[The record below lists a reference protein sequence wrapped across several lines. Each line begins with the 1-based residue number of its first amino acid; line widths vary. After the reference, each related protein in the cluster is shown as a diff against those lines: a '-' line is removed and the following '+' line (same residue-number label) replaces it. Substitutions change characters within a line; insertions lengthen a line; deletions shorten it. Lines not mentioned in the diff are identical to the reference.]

1 MLLPAPIPLT
11 TPNSLPLTATPTP
24 PSTATGTGTSSVTPT
39 QIPTSAQSTDRPDA
53 AEPEQGIPGGFDP
66 ALLQRL
72 IDQGIFL
79 ETAAGLVAAAPVDAA
94 PEPVLVEHEKNLLAA
109 VLVGPGDQRE
119 RWGQF
124 RRAIGLRF
132 DELVPGSL
140 WSQPGLRALALE
152 IDELF
157 RGQRDVAVL
166 NATAIREDLQR
177 RALDGRFRG
186 SLQQLE
192 EALREVIAWGEDG
205 QPHPELE
212 FSLACQ
218 LFQSAKARAVF
229 YPGLRRLMA
238 REQRDGGIDAELE
251 RCRELLN
258 EATAITAGR
267 FRNQMEICSAADA
280 ATECIALASLPEE
293 QRPQPISTGIPSLDV
308 DMRGGVLPGTGDST
322 WVLAARSGV
331 GKTTVAIAA
340 AMGLAINGA
349 SVLVLS
355 CELSRRAI
363 GARLLSHYCRRAS
376 GGFSSRYSS
385 NALEGRAEV
394 IAGRD
399 LERLQQLSA
408 QFAEGIAP
416 NGERMGRVLY
426 QSQFAATAE
435 ELAALVED
443 CKSAHPELAAVVLDH
458 FHAMGPTAG
467 YGSNTTAE
475 LAARATTIKA
485 MAGRCELDVLVVAQ
499 LNRGAYGNPSGPDV
513 SHLAGTSELERYASA
528 VWLID
533 RPKADEFGKPQAGVL
548 EVHHGKARHG
558 QLSGED
564 DCSKT
569 RIRLDRGHCYLE
581 ADEAR
586 HLFAGHD
593 LYPGVE
599 CL

>member
-1 MLLPAPIPLT
+1 MADAPT
-11 TPNSLPLTATPTP
+11 
-24 PSTATGTGTSSVTPT
+24 
-39 QIPTSAQSTDRPDA
+39 
-53 AEPEQGIPGGFDP
+53 IPGSFDP
-66 ALLQRL
+66 ALLQRM
-72 IDQGIFL
+72 IDAGIFL
-79 ETAAGLVAAAPVDAA
+79 ETAAGLIAADPPALPVAQS
-94 PEPVLVEHEKNLLAA
+94 LVEHEKNLLAA
-109 VLVGPGDQRE
+109 VLIGPGDQRE
-119 RWGQF
+119 RWGRF

-132 DELVPGSL
+132 DEVVPAAL
-140 WSQPGLRALALE
+140 WSEPGLRALALE
-152 IDELF
+152 IDALF
-157 RGQRDVAVL
+157 RGRRDIAVL
-166 NATAIREDLQR
+166 NATAIREDLQQ
-177 RALDGRFRG
+177 RALAGRFRG

-192 EALREVIAWGEDG
+192 TALAELIAWGEDG

-212 FSLACQ
+212 FTLACQ

-229 YPGLRRLMA
+229 YPGLRQLLS
-238 REQRDGGIDAELE
+238 RETCDSAIDSELE
-251 RCRELLN
+251 HCRALLN

-267 FRNQMEICSAADA
+267 FRQSIQICSAADA
-280 ATECIALASLPEE
+280 ARECIALASLPAE
-293 QRPQPISTGIPSLDV
+293 QRPRPISTGIPSLDL

-340 AMGLAINGA
+340 AMGLAFNGA

-363 GARLLSHYCRRAS
+363 GARLLANYCRRAS
-376 GGFSSRYSS
+376 GVFCSRYSS
-385 NALEGRAEV
+385 NDLEGRGAV
-394 IAGRD
+394 IEGRE
-399 LERLQQLSA
+399 LAQLQQLSA

-416 NGERMGRVLY
+416 NGERMGQVLH
-426 QSQFAATAE
+426 QSRFAATVE

-458 FHAMGPTAG
+458 FHAMGSTAG

-485 MAGRCELDVLVVAQ
+485 LAGRCELDVFVVAQ
-499 LNRGAYGNPSGPDV
+499 LNRGAYGSPTGPDV

-533 RPKADEFGKPQAGVL
+533 RPKSDAFSKPQPGVL
-548 EVHHGKARHG
+548 EIHHGKFRHG
-558 QLSGED
+558 QMSGED
-564 DCSKT
+564 DCSRT
-569 RIRLDRGHCYLE
+569 RIRLDRAHCHLE

-586 HLFAGHD
+586 HLFTGSD

>member
-1 MLLPAPIPLT
+1 MRNQPNREPNVCAAPGT
-11 TPNSLPLTATPTP
+11 T
-24 PSTATGTGTSSVTPT
+24 
-39 QIPTSAQSTDRPDA
+39 
-53 AEPEQGIPGGFDP
+53 IPGSFDP

-72 IDQGIFL
+72 IDQGVFL
-79 ETAAGLVAAAPVDAA
+79 ETAAGLVAAPAA
-94 PEPVLVEHEKNLLAA
+94 ALSVERSLVEHEKNLLAA
-109 VLVGPGDQRE
+109 VLIGPGDQRE

-132 DELVPGSL
+132 DEQVPAAL
-140 WSQPGLRALALE
+140 WSEPGLQALAQE
-152 IDELF
+152 IDALF
-157 RGQRDVAVL
+157 RGRRDVAVL
-166 NATAIREDLQR
+166 NATAIREDLQQ
-177 RALDGRFRG
+177 RAGDGRFRG

-192 EALREVIAWGEDG
+192 TTLADVIAWGEDG
-205 QPHPELE
+205 HPHPELD
-212 FSLACQ
+212 FTLACQ
-218 LFQSAKARAVF
+218 LFQSAKARALF
-229 YPGLRRLMA
+229 YPGLRTLLA
-238 REQRDGGIDAELE
+238 REQADSAIDSELE
-251 RCRELLN
+251 QCRALLN

-267 FRNQMEICSAADA
+267 FRKSIQICRAADA
-280 ATECIALASLPEE
+280 ARECIALASLPAE
-293 QRPQPISTGIPSLDV
+293 QRPKPISTGIPSLDI

-331 GKTTVAIAA
+331 GKTTVSIAA

-363 GARLLSHYCRRAS
+363 GARLLSNYCRRAA
-376 GGFSSRYSS
+376 GQFTARYGA
-385 NALEGRAEV
+385 NDLEGRGTV
-394 IAGRD
+394 IEGRD
-399 LERLQQLSA
+399 LAVLQELSA
-408 QFAEGIAP
+408 QFSEGIAP
-416 NGERMGRVLY
+416 NGERMGQVLY
-426 QSQFAATAE
+426 QSRFAATVE

-443 CKSAHPELAAVVLDH
+443 CKSAHPDLAAVVLDH

-485 MAGRCELDVLVVAQ
+485 LAGRCELDVFVVAQ
-499 LNRGAYGNPSGPDV
+499 LNRGAYGNPTGPDV

-533 RPKADEFGKPQAGVL
+533 RPKPDAFTPAKPGVL
-548 EVHHGKARHG
+548 EVHHGKFRHG
-558 QLSGED
+558 QLAGGHELSR
-564 DCSKT
+564 T
-569 RIRLDRGHCYLE
+569 TIRLDRSHCYLE

-586 HLFAGHD
+586 KLFNGSD

>member
-1 MLLPAPIPLT
+1 M
-11 TPNSLPLTATPTP
+11 TATP
-24 PSTATGTGTSSVTPT
+24 STAEAT
-39 QIPTSAQSTDRPDA
+39 A
-53 AEPEQGIPGGFDP
+53 IPGGFDP

-72 IDQGIFL
+72 IEQGVFL
-79 ETAAGLVAAAPVDAA
+79 ETAAGLVAAEAPVA
-94 PEPVLVEHEKNLLAA
+94 PPLVGLVEHEKNLLAA
-109 VLVGPGDQRE
+109 VLLGGGDQRE

-132 DELVPGSL
+132 DELVPAAL
-140 WSQPGLRALALE
+140 WSEPGLRALALE
-152 IDELF
+152 IDALF
-157 RGQRDVAVL
+157 RGQRDIAVL
-166 NATAIREDLQR
+166 NATALREDLQQ
-177 RALDGRFRG
+177 RAADGRFRG

-192 EALREVIAWGEDG
+192 TALTEVIAWGEDG

-212 FSLACQ
+212 FTLACQ
-218 LFQSAKARAVF
+218 LFQSAKARALF
-229 YPGLRRLMA
+229 YPGLRHLLA
-238 REQRDGGIDAELE
+238 REQVDNGIDAELE
-251 RCRELLN
+251 RCRVLLN

-267 FRNQMEICSAADA
+267 FRQNLQICSASDA
-280 ATECIALASLPEE
+280 ARECITLASLPAE
-293 QRPQPISTGIPSLDV
+293 QRPQPVSTGIPSLDI
-308 DMRGGVLPGTGDST
+308 DMRGGILPGSGDST
-322 WVLAARSGV
+322 WVLAARSGI

-363 GARLLSHYCRRAS
+363 GARLLSHYCRRAA
-376 GGFSSRYSS
+376 GQFNARYGA
-385 NALEGRAEV
+385 NDLEGRGAV
-394 IAGRD
+394 IEGRD
-399 LERLQQLSA
+399 LDGLQQLSA
-408 QFAEGIAP
+408 QFSEGVAP
-416 NGERMGRVLY
+416 NGDRMGRVLY
-426 QSQFAATAE
+426 QSQFAATVE

-458 FHAMGPTAG
+458 FHAMGPSAG

-485 MAGRCELDVLVVAQ
+485 MAGRCELDVFVVAQ
-499 LNRGAYGNPSGPDV
+499 LNRGAYGNPTGPDV

-533 RPKADEFGKPQAGVL
+533 RPKLDEFSPAKPGVL
-548 EVHHGKARHG
+548 EVHHGKCRHG
-558 QLSGED
+558 QMAGGLD
-564 DCSKT
+564 LSKT
-569 RIRLDRGHCYLE
+569 TIRLDRSHCYLE

-586 HLFAGHD
+586 KLFTGSD

>member
-1 MLLPAPIPLT
+1 MADAPT
-11 TPNSLPLTATPTP
+11 
-24 PSTATGTGTSSVTPT
+24 
-39 QIPTSAQSTDRPDA
+39 
-53 AEPEQGIPGGFDP
+53 IPGSFDP
-66 ALLQRL
+66 ALLQRM
-72 IDQGIFL
+72 IDAGIFL
-79 ETAAGLVAAAPVDAA
+79 ETAAGLIAAAPPALPAVQS
-94 PEPVLVEHEKNLLAA
+94 LVEHEKNLLAA
-109 VLVGPGDQRE
+109 VLIGPGDQRE
-119 RWGQF
+119 RWGRF

-132 DELVPGSL
+132 DEVVPAAL
-140 WSQPGLRALALE
+140 WSEPGLRALALE
-152 IDELF
+152 IDALF
-157 RGQRDVAVL
+157 RGRRDIAVL
-166 NATAIREDLQR
+166 NATAIREDLQQ
-177 RALDGRFRG
+177 RALAGRFRG

-192 EALREVIAWGEDG
+192 TALAELIAWGEDG

-212 FSLACQ
+212 FTLACQ

-229 YPGLRRLMA
+229 YPGLRQLLS
-238 REQRDGGIDAELE
+238 RETCDSAIDSELE
-251 RCRELLN
+251 HCRALLN

-267 FRNQMEICSAADA
+267 FRQSIQICSAADA
-280 ATECIALASLPEE
+280 ARECIALASLPAE
-293 QRPQPISTGIPSLDV
+293 QRPRPISTGIPSLDL

-340 AMGLAINGA
+340 AMGLAFNGA

-363 GARLLSHYCRRAS
+363 GARLLANYCRRAS
-376 GGFSSRYSS
+376 GVFCSRFSS
-385 NALEGRAEV
+385 NDLEGRGAV
-394 IAGRD
+394 IEGRE
-399 LERLQQLSA
+399 LEQLQQLSA
-408 QFAEGIAP
+408 QFAEGVAP
-416 NGERMGRVLY
+416 NGERMGQVLH
-426 QSQFAATAE
+426 QSRFAATVE

-485 MAGRCELDVLVVAQ
+485 LAGRCELDVFVVAQ
-499 LNRGAYGNPSGPDV
+499 LNRGAYGSPTGPDV

-533 RPKADEFGKPQAGVL
+533 RPKSDAFSKPQPGVL
-548 EVHHGKARHG
+548 EIHHGKFRHG
-558 QLSGED
+558 QMSGED
-564 DCSKT
+564 DCSRT
-569 RIRLDRGHCYLE
+569 RIRLDRAHCHLE

-586 HLFAGHD
+586 HLFTGHD

>member
-1 MLLPAPIPLT
+1 MADAPT
-11 TPNSLPLTATPTP
+11 
-24 PSTATGTGTSSVTPT
+24 
-39 QIPTSAQSTDRPDA
+39 
-53 AEPEQGIPGGFDP
+53 IPGSFDP
-66 ALLQRL
+66 ALLQRM
-72 IDQGIFL
+72 IDAGIFL
-79 ETAAGLVAAAPVDAA
+79 ETAAGLIAAETPALPAVQS
-94 PEPVLVEHEKNLLAA
+94 LVEHEKNLLAA
-109 VLVGPGDQRE
+109 VLIGPGDQRE
-119 RWGQF
+119 RWGRF

-132 DELVPGSL
+132 DEVVPAAL
-140 WSQPGLRALALE
+140 WSEPGLRALALE
-152 IDELF
+152 IDALF
-157 RGQRDVAVL
+157 RGRRDIAVL
-166 NATAIREDLQR
+166 NATAIREDLQQ
-177 RALDGRFRG
+177 RALAGRFRG

-192 EALREVIAWGEDG
+192 TALAELIAWGEDG

-212 FSLACQ
+212 FTLACQ

-229 YPGLRRLMA
+229 YPGLRQLLS
-238 REQRDGGIDAELE
+238 RETCDSAIDSELE
-251 RCRELLN
+251 HCRALLN

-267 FRNQMEICSAADA
+267 FRQSIQICSAADA
-280 ATECIALASLPEE
+280 ARECIALASLPAE
-293 QRPQPISTGIPSLDV
+293 QRPRPISTGIPSLDL

-340 AMGLAINGA
+340 AMGLAFNGA

-363 GARLLSHYCRRAS
+363 GARLLANYCRRAS
-376 GGFSSRYSS
+376 GVFCSRYSS
-385 NALEGRAEV
+385 NDLEGRGAV
-394 IAGRD
+394 IEGRE
-399 LERLQQLSA
+399 LEQLQQLSA

-416 NGERMGRVLY
+416 NGERMGQVLH
-426 QSQFAATAE
+426 QSRFAATVE

-485 MAGRCELDVLVVAQ
+485 LAGRCELDVFVVAQ
-499 LNRGAYGNPSGPDV
+499 LNRGAYGSSTGPDV

-533 RPKADEFGKPQAGVL
+533 RPKSDAFSKPQPGVL
-548 EVHHGKARHG
+548 EIHHGKFRHG
-558 QLSGED
+558 QMSGD
-564 DCSKT
+564 NDCSKT
-569 RIRLDRGHCYLE
+569 TIRMDRAHCYLE

-586 HLFAGHD
+586 HLFIGSD

>member
-1 MLLPAPIPLT
+1 MADAPT
-11 TPNSLPLTATPTP
+11 
-24 PSTATGTGTSSVTPT
+24 
-39 QIPTSAQSTDRPDA
+39 
-53 AEPEQGIPGGFDP
+53 IPGSFDP
-66 ALLQRL
+66 ALLQRM
-72 IDQGIFL
+72 IDAGIFL
-79 ETAAGLVAAAPVDAA
+79 ETAAGLIAAAPPALPAVQS
-94 PEPVLVEHEKNLLAA
+94 LVEHEKNLLAA
-109 VLVGPGDQRE
+109 VLIGPGDQRE
-119 RWGQF
+119 RWGRF

-132 DELVPGSL
+132 DEVVPAAL
-140 WSQPGLRALALE
+140 WSEPGLRALALE
-152 IDELF
+152 IDALF
-157 RGQRDVAVL
+157 RGRRDIAVL
-166 NATAIREDLQR
+166 NATAIREDLQQ
-177 RALDGRFRG
+177 RALAGRFRG

-192 EALREVIAWGEDG
+192 TALAELIAWGEDG

-212 FSLACQ
+212 FTLACQ

-229 YPGLRRLMA
+229 YPGLRQLLS
-238 REQRDGGIDAELE
+238 RETCDSAIDSELE
-251 RCRELLN
+251 HCRALLN

-267 FRNQMEICSAADA
+267 FRQSIQICSAADA
-280 ATECIALASLPEE
+280 ARECIALASLPAE
-293 QRPQPISTGIPSLDV
+293 QRPRPISTGIPSLDL

-340 AMGLAINGA
+340 AMGLAFNGA

-363 GARLLSHYCRRAS
+363 GARLLANYCRRAS
-376 GGFSSRYSS
+376 GVFCSRYSS
-385 NALEGRAEV
+385 NDLEGRGAV
-394 IAGRD
+394 IEGRE
-399 LERLQQLSA
+399 LEQLQQLSA

-416 NGERMGRVLY
+416 NGERMGQVLH
-426 QSQFAATAE
+426 QSRFAATVE

-485 MAGRCELDVLVVAQ
+485 LAGRCELDVFVVAQ
-499 LNRGAYGNPSGPDV
+499 LNRGAYGSSTGPDV

-533 RPKADEFGKPQAGVL
+533 RPKSDAFSKPQPGVL
-548 EVHHGKARHG
+548 EIHHGKFRHG
-558 QLSGED
+558 QMSGED
-564 DCSKT
+564 DCSRT
-569 RIRLDRGHCYLE
+569 RIRLDRAHCHLE

-586 HLFAGHD
+586 HLFTGSD

>member
-1 MLLPAPIPLT
+1 MADAPT
-11 TPNSLPLTATPTP
+11 
-24 PSTATGTGTSSVTPT
+24 
-39 QIPTSAQSTDRPDA
+39 
-53 AEPEQGIPGGFDP
+53 IPGSFDP
-66 ALLQRL
+66 ALLQRM
-72 IDQGIFL
+72 IDAGIFL
-79 ETAAGLVAAAPVDAA
+79 ETAAGLIAAAPPALPAVQS
-94 PEPVLVEHEKNLLAA
+94 LVEHEKNLLAA
-109 VLVGPGDQRE
+109 VLIGPGDQRE
-119 RWGQF
+119 RWGRF

-132 DELVPGSL
+132 DEVVPAAL
-140 WSQPGLRALALE
+140 WSEPGLRALALE
-152 IDELF
+152 IDALF
-157 RGQRDVAVL
+157 RGRRDIAVL
-166 NATAIREDLQR
+166 NATAIREDLQQ
-177 RALDGRFRG
+177 RALAGRFRG

-192 EALREVIAWGEDG
+192 TALAELIAWGEDG

-212 FSLACQ
+212 FTLACQ

-229 YPGLRRLMA
+229 YPGLRQLLS
-238 REQRDGGIDAELE
+238 RETCDSAIDSELE
-251 RCRELLN
+251 HCRALLN

-267 FRNQMEICSAADA
+267 FRQSIQICSAADA
-280 ATECIALASLPEE
+280 ARECIALASLPAE
-293 QRPQPISTGIPSLDV
+293 QRPRPISTGIPSLDL

-340 AMGLAINGA
+340 AMGLAFNGA

-363 GARLLSHYCRRAS
+363 GARLLANYCRRAS
-376 GGFSSRYSS
+376 GVFCSRYSS
-385 NALEGRAEV
+385 NDLEGRGAV
-394 IAGRD
+394 IEGRE
-399 LERLQQLSA
+399 LEQLQQLSA

-416 NGERMGRVLY
+416 NGERMGQVLH
-426 QSQFAATAE
+426 QSRFAATVE

-485 MAGRCELDVLVVAQ
+485 LAGRCELDVFVVAQ
-499 LNRGAYGNPSGPDV
+499 LNRGAYGSPTGPDV

-533 RPKADEFGKPQAGVL
+533 RPKSDAFSKPQPGVL
-548 EVHHGKARHG
+548 EIHHGKFRHG
-558 QLSGED
+558 QMSGED
-564 DCSKT
+564 DCSRT
-569 RIRLDRGHCYLE
+569 RIRLDRAHCHLE

-586 HLFAGHD
+586 HLFTGHD

>member
-1 MLLPAPIPLT
+1 MADAPT
-11 TPNSLPLTATPTP
+11 
-24 PSTATGTGTSSVTPT
+24 
-39 QIPTSAQSTDRPDA
+39 
-53 AEPEQGIPGGFDP
+53 IPGSFDP
-66 ALLQRL
+66 ALLQRM
-72 IDQGIFL
+72 IDAGIFL
-79 ETAAGLVAAAPVDAA
+79 ETAAGLIAAAPPALPAVQS
-94 PEPVLVEHEKNLLAA
+94 LVEHEKNLLAA
-109 VLVGPGDQRE
+109 VLIGPGDQRE
-119 RWGQF
+119 RWGRF

-132 DELVPGSL
+132 DEVVPAAL
-140 WSQPGLRALALE
+140 WSEPGLRALALE
-152 IDELF
+152 IDALF
-157 RGQRDVAVL
+157 RGRRDIAVL
-166 NATAIREDLQR
+166 NATAIREDLQQ
-177 RALDGRFRG
+177 RALAGRFRG

-192 EALREVIAWGEDG
+192 TALAELIAWGEDG

-212 FSLACQ
+212 FTLACQ

-229 YPGLRRLMA
+229 YPGLRQLLS
-238 REQRDGGIDAELE
+238 RETCDSAIDSELE
-251 RCRELLN
+251 HCRALLN

-267 FRNQMEICSAADA
+267 FRQSIQICSAADA
-280 ATECIALASLPEE
+280 ARECIALASLPAE
-293 QRPQPISTGIPSLDV
+293 QRPRPISTGIPSLDL

-340 AMGLAINGA
+340 AMGLAFNGA

-363 GARLLSHYCRRAS
+363 GARLLANYCRRAS
-376 GGFSSRYSS
+376 GVFCSRYSS
-385 NALEGRAEV
+385 NDLEGRGAV
-394 IAGRD
+394 IEGRE
-399 LERLQQLSA
+399 LEQLQQLSA

-416 NGERMGRVLY
+416 NGERMGQVLH
-426 QSQFAATAE
+426 QSRFAATVE

-485 MAGRCELDVLVVAQ
+485 LAGRCELDVFVVAQ
-499 LNRGAYGNPSGPDV
+499 LNRGAYGSSTGPDV

-533 RPKADEFGKPQAGVL
+533 RPKSDAFSKPQPGVL
-548 EVHHGKARHG
+548 EIHHGKFRHG
-558 QLSGED
+558 QMSGED
-564 DCSKT
+564 DCSRT
-569 RIRLDRGHCYLE
+569 RIRLDRAHCHLE

-586 HLFAGHD
+586 HLFTGHD